1 MSDELGS
8 FHLIESAIVSPG
20 ACRKSCSESRD
31 NMNLTLQSFRTINLA
46 DPFFDSLKVDYA
58 EFSDWFARK
67 AAINDT
73 AYVFQDDAG
82 AIDGFLYLKIEDGLV
97 ADTVPPLPPARRVK
111 VGTLKINAHGTKLGE
126 RFVKKIFDHAISE
139 GVAEVYVTV
148 FATHAGLITLLTR
161 YGFVAV
167 ATKTTPN
174 GVEHVLVK
182 RMRELAS
189 TALQSYPL
197 VPARG
202 QSIFLLSLQPQWHS
216 RLLPDSILHNEDTN
230 IVQDISHT
238 NSIHKVYLAA
248 MSGVQELTPGDVL
261 LIYRT
266 TDNQGPARY
275 RSVATSVCV
284 VEEYRHISSFT
295 SQEDFVAYCRPYSVF
310 NEAELADFWSR
321 RRYPYVF
328 RFTYNIALPRRVTRG
343 TMIDEC
349 GLDEN
354 AYFGILRL
362 TPQQFH
368 NIVSRGQVNE
378 SLIVY

>member
-1 MSDELGS
+1 
-8 FHLIESAIVSPG
+8 
-20 ACRKSCSESRD
+20 
-31 NMNLTLQSFRTINLA
+31 MNLTLQSFSAINLA
-46 DPFFDSLKVDYA
+46 DPFFDSLKTDYA
-58 EFSDWFARK
+58 EFTTWFGRK
-67 AAINDT
+67 AVANDT
-73 AYVFQDDAG
+73 AYVFQDDTG
-82 AIDGFLYLKIEDGLV
+82 AIDGFLYLKIEDGIV
-97 ADTVPPLPPARRVK
+97 EDTAPPLPQARRVK

-148 FATHAGLITLLTR
+148 FSEHASLIALLMR
-161 YGFVAV
+161 YGFLVA
-167 ATKTTPN
+167 ATKTTAN
-174 GVEHVLVK
+174 GIEQVLVK
-182 RMRELAS
+182 RMCELGGN
-189 TALQSYPL
+189 ALQSYPL
-197 VPARG
+197 VKVRE
-202 QSIFLLSLQPQWHS
+202 QNIYLLSLMPQWHS
-216 RLLPDSILHNEDTN
+216 RLLPDSILHNENSN

-248 MSGVQELTPGDVL
+248 MQGVQELRPGDVL

-284 VEEYRHISSFT
+284 VEEYRHISSFA
-295 SQEDFVAYCRPYSVF
+295 SQEEFVNYCRPYSVF
-310 NEAELADFWSR
+310 DESELVNFWAR
-321 RRYPYVF
+321 KRYPYVF

-349 GLDEN
+349 GLDES

-362 TPQQFH
+362 TPEQFH
-368 NIVSRGQVNE
+368 NIVSRGQINE